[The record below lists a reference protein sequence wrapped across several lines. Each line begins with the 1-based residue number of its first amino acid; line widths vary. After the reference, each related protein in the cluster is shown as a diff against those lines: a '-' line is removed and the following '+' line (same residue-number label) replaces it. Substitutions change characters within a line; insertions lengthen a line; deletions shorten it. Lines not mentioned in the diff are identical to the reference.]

1 MSISRYASVTVSEAF
16 KLSNVTAYLGQLVK
30 VDGFLGAGKT
40 CRTLQRVQ
48 TRGSEAEGPDV
59 AMGAG
64 AGSPAELHCYCALY
78 ATNLAK

>member
-1 MSISRYASVTVSEAF
+1 MY
-16 KLSNVTAYLGQLVK
+16 TAYLGQLGK

-48 TRGSEAEGPDV
+48 TEGQKLRGPDV

-78 ATNLAK
+78 AYKPRKVDTGLCSSP